1 MSDKLQELTEKLYL
15 QGLSKGKEEG
25 EQILAK
31 AKADS
36 EKIIA
41 DAKNEAAGIIAAAEK
56 EAEDL
61 KSKVTSDL
69 KMASAQCLQATKKDI
84 ENLVISRISDV
95 KALQDPAFLKE
106 IIKTVATKFDAQE
119 STDLSIILPASVKD
133 SIEPWIKSE
142 LASAIKGEV
151 NAEFSKKISGGFR
164 IGPKDGS
171 YFISLTEDTF
181 KELISGY
188 LRPVTRKILFGE

>member
-69 KMASAQCLQATKKDI
+69 KMASTQCLQATKKDI

>member
-1 MSDKLQELTEKLYL
+1 MSDKLQELTEKLYR

-25 EQILAK
+25 EQILAG
-31 AKADS
+31 AKAEA

-41 DAKNEAAGIIAAAEK
+41 DAKNKAAGIVAAAEK

-69 KMASAQCLQATKKDI
+69 KMASAQFLQATKKDI
-84 ENLVISRISDV
+84 ENLVISKIADT
-95 KALQDPAFLKE
+95 KALQNPDFLKD
-106 IIKTVATKFDAQE
+106 IIKTVAAKFSAEE

-133 SIEPWIKSE
+133 AIEPWIKSE
-142 LASAIKGEV
+142 LAASVKGEIK
-151 NAEFSKKISGGFR
+151 AGFSKKISGGFT

-181 KELISGY
+181 KDLISEY
-188 LRPVTRKILFGE
+188 LRPVTRKVLFGE